1 MAAEQNCSVVQRFV
15 EELWNQ
21 RNLSV
26 ADEIF
31 SPDCITHQLHS
42 GSALTS
48 APRDPETVKIHVS
61 EWLKAFPDLH
71 FSIEQIFAQAD
82 RVVSQLL
89 MQGTHSGPWLG
100 IKPANKQVS
109 IRMITIHRIVAGM
122 IVEDWVLVES
132 MGFFQQLG
140 VIPATTDLL
149 ARAGATQ
156 YSER

>member
-1 MAAEQNCSVVQRFV
+1 MAAEQNTKIVQRFV

-31 SPDCITHQLHS
+31 SPGCVTHQLRS
-42 GSALTS
+42 GSALTT
-48 APRDPETVKIHVS
+48 APRDPETVKSHVS
-61 EWLKAFPDLH
+61 EWLQAFPDLH

-89 MQGTHSGPWLG
+89 MEGTHIGPWLG
-100 IKPANKQVS
+100 IKPANKHVS
-109 IRMITIHRIVAGM
+109 IRMITIHRIVSGM

-140 VIPATTDLL
+140 LIPETTDLL
-149 ARAGATQ
+149 ARAGQ
-156 YSER
+156 